1 MPTLSWMK
9 SFLRNIFSKQ
19 QNDRELDEEVGSYVE
34 TLAEEHM
41 RQGMSREQ
49 ARRAARIE
57 LGGMEQVKEEVRDVR
72 AGAGLDSLL
81 QDLRYGTRMLGKNPG
96 FTAVAVLILALGIG
110 ANTAI
115 FSVVNAV
122 LLRPLPYPEP
132 EKVVTLGID
141 YASGQASEAVESQQ
155 YIYWRDHS
163 QSLDAPAAISGS
175 MGGFN
180 LLANGMPVHVRGLKV
195 TRQFFSAIGVQPM
208 LGRGFREEEDRSG
221 GPCVMVLSNALWR
234 SAFGTD
240 PQAIGR
246 SAILNGVPCTVVG
259 VLPPEFRFD
268 TGDQFDSNPEVLIP
282 LQLSSQPHDRGQNYD
297 FIARLKP
304 GVTFAAAQAD
314 ADRVAADFSRAY
326 PDYYQPT
333 DAFHMRLRPLQQ
345 ALVGR
350 VRPIL
355 LVLFG
360 AVGFVLLI
368 ACVNVANLF
377 LSRATTRSKEMA
389 LRATLGATA
398 SRLFRQLL
406 CESLLFGILSGI
418 AGLATA
424 IWSVRMLVANS
435 PADLPRIGEL
445 SFDWRVLLFTL
456 VISVLVAV
464 VCGSVGAF
472 HGLRVDVNE
481 SLKEGNQRAGGV
493 PGRRLSRLFVAGEVA
508 LSFVLLVGAGLLIST
523 VIHLY
528 RVPLGFDSRNL
539 LSARMSLTSEKYN
552 SNAQVWNF
560 QRQVIDRVRQIPGVS
575 SVASASATPLERG
588 LNTVVFLRGAYT
600 EDQHEMLLIEYR
612 SISPEYF
619 HTLAIPLLRGREFSD
634 SDSADSARV
643 AVINE
648 SLAQAL
654 WPGEN
659 AIGKPLLAGEGPSD
673 QIKPR
678 EVVGIVANIREIGLD
693 QPPRAT
699 VYVPQP
705 QVVDTM
711 NQMTNFWF
719 ASSLLVRTAG
729 PVEVSDEIRKIVAAV
744 DPQEPV
750 AHIDTMNDVRARSVA
765 EQSFLMTLMGIFA
778 ALALV
783 LAAVGIY
790 GVLSYQ
796 MSRRTHEIGIRMA
809 LGATLRSVS
818 HLVLREGLL
827 VVFTGVAIGMAAA
840 LGLTRL
846 LENNLFG
853 VRPADPFVLVG
864 AAAVLVAIALAAC
877 YIPARRATRVDPMIA
892 LRHE

>member
-1 MPTLSWMK
+1 MPMLSRMTNLW
-9 SFLRNIFSKQ
+9 RNIFAKEKT
-19 QNDRELDEEVGSYVE
+19 DRDLDEEVRSYSDL
-34 TLAEEHM
+34 LAQEKM
-41 RQGMSREQ
+41 REGMTADE
-49 ARRAARIE
+49 ARRAARLE
-57 LGGMEQVKEEVRDVR
+57 LGGIEQVKEDVREVR
-72 AGAGLDSLL
+72 AGTWLDSLL
-81 QDLRYGTRMLGKNPG
+81 QDLRYGARMLRKNPA
-96 FTAVAVLILALGIG
+96 FTAVAVLTLALGIG

-122 LLRPLPYPEP
+122 LLRPLPYPQP
-132 EKVVTLGID
+132 QKVLTLGIV
-141 YASGQASEAVESQQ
+141 YASGQASDAVESQQ

-163 QSLDAPAAISGS
+163 RSLDSPAAISGS
-175 MGGFN
+175 IGGFN
-180 LLANGMPVHVRGLKV
+180 LLANGTPVHVRGLKV

-221 GPCVMVLSNALWR
+221 APCVVVLSNGLWR

-246 SAILNGVPCTVVG
+246 SAILNGIPCAVVG

-268 TGDQFDSNPEVLIP
+268 TGDEFDSNPEVLIP
-282 LQLSSQPHDRGQNYD
+282 LQLSSQPHDRGQNYQ

-304 GVTFAAAQAD
+304 GVTFTAAQAD
-314 ADRVAADFSRAY
+314 ADRVSADFSRAY
-326 PDYYQPT
+326 PDYYQPA
-333 DAFHMRLRPLQQ
+333 DAFRMRLRPLQQ

-377 LSRATTRSKEMA
+377 LSRATARSREMA

-406 CESLLFGILSGI
+406 CESLLFAILAGT

-424 IWSVRMLVANS
+424 AWSVGMLVANS

-445 SFDWRVLLFTL
+445 SFDWHVLLFTL
-456 VISVLVAV
+456 GISVLVAV

-472 HGLRVDVNE
+472 HGLRADVNE
-481 SLKEGNQRAGGV
+481 SLKEGQECAGGV
-493 PGRRLSRLFVAGEVA
+493 PGRRLSRLFVASEVA

-552 SNAQVWNF
+552 RNAQVWNF
-560 QRQVIDRVRQIPGVS
+560 QRQVIDRVRRLPGVS

-588 LNTVVFLRGAYT
+588 LNTVVFLHGTYT
-600 EDQHEMLLIEYR
+600 EDQHEMLMIEYR
-612 SISPEYF
+612 SISSAYF

-634 SDSADSARV
+634 SDSADSALV
-643 AVINE
+643 VVINE
-648 SLAQAL
+648 SLAKAL

-659 AIGKPLLAGEGPSD
+659 PIGKPLLAGEGPRD

-678 EVVGIVANIREIGLD
+678 EVVGIVADIREIGLD
-693 QPPRAT
+693 QPARAT

-705 QVVDTM
+705 QVADSL

-729 PVEVSDEIRKIVAAV
+729 PVEVSNEIRKIVAAV
-744 DPQEPV
+744 DPEEPV

-765 EQSFLMTLMGIFA
+765 EQSFLMILMGIFA

-809 LGATLRSVS
+809 LGATLRSVTR
-818 HLVLREGLL
+818 LVLREGLL
-827 VVFTGVAIGMAAA
+827 VVFTGVAIGIAAA

-846 LENNLFG
+846 LQRNLFG
-853 VRPADPFVLVG
+853 VRPADPFVFV
-864 AAAVLVAIALAAC
+864 AATVVLVAIALAAC

>member
-1 MPTLSWMK
+1 MPLVARIASTLQNL
-9 SFLRNIFSKQ
+9 FRRTR
-19 QNDRELDEEVGSYVE
+19 NDRDLDAEVRGYVDL
-34 TLAEEHM
+34 LAEEKL
-41 RQGMSREQ
+41 RSGMTPDD

-57 LGGMEQVKEEVRDVR
+57 LGGIEQVKEDVRDAR
-72 AGAGLDSLL
+72 AGAWLDSLL
-81 QDLRYGTRMLGKNPG
+81 RDLRYGARMLRKNPG
-96 FTAVAVLILALGIG
+96 FTAVAVLTLALGIG

-115 FSVVNAV
+115 FSVVNAI

-132 EKVVTLGID
+132 QKVVTLGVD
-141 YASGQASEAVESQQ
+141 YASGQTSDAVESQQ
-155 YIYWRDHS
+155 YVYWRDHS

-175 MGGFN
+175 IGGFN
-180 LLANGMPVHVRGLKV
+180 LLANGMPVHVRGLKI

-208 LGRGFREEEDRSG
+208 LGRGFSEEEDRSG
-221 GPCVMVLSNALWR
+221 GPCVVVLSNGLWR
-234 SAFGTD
+234 TAFGTD

-246 SAILNGVPCTVVG
+246 SAVVNGISCTVVG
-259 VLPPEFRFD
+259 VLPPEFHFD
-268 TGDQFDSNPEVLIP
+268 TGDEFDSNPEVLIP
-282 LQLSSQPHDRGQNYD
+282 LQLSSQPHDRGQNYQ

-304 GVTFAAAQAD
+304 GLSFAAAQAD

-326 PDYYQPT
+326 PDYYQPA
-333 DAFHMRLRPLQQ
+333 DAFRMRLRPLQQ
-345 ALVGR
+345 ALVGH

-377 LSRATTRSKEMA
+377 LSRATARSKEMA
-389 LRATLGATA
+389 LRATLGATG

-406 CESLLFGILSGI
+406 CESLLFAILAGM

-424 IWSVRMLVANS
+424 AWSVRMLVANS

-456 VISVLVAV
+456 GISVLVAV

-481 SLKEGNQRAGGV
+481 SPKEGNDRAGGV
-493 PGRRLSRLFVAGEVA
+493 PGRRLSQLFVAGEMA

-560 QRQVIDRVRQIPGVS
+560 QRQVIDRVRRIPSVS

-588 LNTVVFLRGAYT
+588 LNTVVFLHGTYT
-600 EDQHEMLLIEYR
+600 EDQHEMLMIEYR
-612 SISPEYF
+612 SISPDYF
-619 HTLAIPLLRGREFSD
+619 QTLAIPLLRGREFSD

-643 AVINE
+643 VVVNE
-648 SLAQAL
+648 SLAKAL
-654 WPGEN
+654 WSGEN
-659 AIGKPLLAGEGPSD
+659 PIGKPLLAGEGPSD

-678 EVVGIVANIREIGLD
+678 EVVGIVADIREIGLD

-705 QVVDTM
+705 QVADSM

-729 PVEVSDEIRKIVAAV
+729 PVDVSNEIRKAVAAV
-744 DPQEPV
+744 DQEEPV

-809 LGATLRSVS
+809 LGATLHSVS
-818 HLVLREGLL
+818 RLVLREGLL

-846 LENNLFG
+846 LESNLFG
-853 VRPADPFVLVG
+853 VRPADPFVFLG
-864 AAAVLVAIALAAC
+864 AAVVLTGIAFAAC
-877 YIPARRATRVDPMIA
+877 YIPARRATSVDPMIA